1 MKIKRTYTLLGKP
14 STEKSS
20 APTEYGMP
28 VESGTRVRV
37 DLDITAN
44 KAVEFVMIED
54 LKAAGFEAVMLKSGP
69 EVCNYACAHA
79 ELRSDRV
86 AMFLPEVKVGTTRLS
101 YELRA
106 EVPGR
111 FAALPARA
119 EAMYAPEIQ
128 ATADEMRFEVRDE
141 PTSAV
146 SRQ

>member
-1 MKIKRTYTLLGKP
+1 
-14 STEKSS
+14 
-20 APTEYGMP
+20 MP

-37 DLDITAN
+37 DLDVTAN

-54 LKAAGFEAVMLKSGP
+54 LKAAGFEAVLLKSGR

-79 ELRSDRV
+79 ELRTDRV
-86 AMFLPEVKVGTTRLS
+86 AMFLSELKVGTTRVS

-106 EVPGR
+106 EVPGK

-141 PTSAV
+141 PSGVA
-146 SRQ
+146 QQ